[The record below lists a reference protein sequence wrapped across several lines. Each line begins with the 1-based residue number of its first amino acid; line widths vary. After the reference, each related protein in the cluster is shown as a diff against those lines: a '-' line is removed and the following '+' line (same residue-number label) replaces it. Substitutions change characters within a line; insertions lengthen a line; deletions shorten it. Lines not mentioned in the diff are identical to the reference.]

1 MATPTTQDIYN
12 MGTIDLQKSN
22 PNNNMA
28 TPSVTVTANKF
39 DPNTQAFTPA
49 TPTISPSLATFNQS
63 MVNATPPAQ
72 TITSGVMKPV
82 TPVPLATPT
91 YNTNGVVLQ
100 GNQAGADIINQ
111 ANIAE
116 QNYQAKLAENKK
128 GYSEYANMQTL
139 LGGKGQATLDA
150 YNQKDTSGESINDIY
165 KQIAGYKARAE
176 NLELDKSKAYLQTQ
190 QESIGT
196 GRTDAGIAPLDAAKQ
211 RAIAIEKLSL
221 AQDTNIAMAKYDA
234 AKNYADQLVNAK
246 YDQIQADITAKLTNL
261 SALKEFDLTPAQEKA
276 RQAREEK
283 LNAEKTAN
291 EEKKKNESDVQN
303 LVITAASQ
311 NAPSALVAKARLAK
325 NGAEAASILGMYAGD
340 YWGTKAKIAQY
351 NKTVAETTTN
361 YGGGTSSI
369 GTAPGK
375 SVAQSWLAQYNAG
388 TMSLEDIYTKI
399 GNSKSAESVK
409 NELSRLVAAQGGK
422 RVIPMDDAQ
431 ISAIDEQI
439 KNINDLVGENGYNY
453 KIITGA
459 AQGGFLGLGA
469 SLSGA
474 KGDSLAMAKNLV
486 NNQTLQALADAKA
499 KGITFGALSEG
510 ELNTVAGAA
519 GRISAKAIRD
529 DKGNITGFSG
539 SESEFKKDLDTLKTG
554 LEASKQRKTGLV
566 PFGGTAAQKAD
577 VADKVLSTPTES
589 TGGYTFGN

>member
-1 MATPTTQDIYN
+1 
-12 MGTIDLQKSN
+12 
-22 PNNNMA
+22 MA

-39 DPNTQAFTPA
+39 DPNTQSFIT
-49 TPTISPSLATFNQS
+49 TPTSIATNTPTTDSTLKSFNQS
-63 MVNATPPAQ
+63 MVTP
-72 TITSGVMKPV
+72 ITSDSMKNT
-82 TPVPLATPT
+82 TPVPLSTPKD
-91 YNTNGVVLQ
+91 NTSSYLSS
-100 GNQAGADIINQ
+100 INQ
-111 ANIAE
+111 VAADLATQNTLAQQEFDRLNKEAKTQSSEIASL
-116 QNYQAKLAENKK
+116 Q
-128 GYSEYANMQTL
+128 SL
-139 LGGKGQATLDA
+139 LGEKSTDRNLTYETQGVNKLYNQLADLDAQATGLA
-150 YNQKDTSGESINDIY
+150 NEAKAIPI
-165 KQIAGYKARAE
+165 QIQNEFK
-176 NLELDKSKAYLQTQ
+176 
-190 QESIGT
+190 GT
-196 GRTDAGIAPLDAAKQ
+196 GATDAGVAPIQSARLRDNALKALSLGQ
-211 RAIAIEKLSL
+211 QAAIAS
-221 AQDTNIAMAKYDA
+221 AQYDK
-234 AKNYADQLVNAK
+234 AKNYADQIIEAK
-246 YDQIQADITAKLTNL
+246 YDKIQADINAKLTNL

-283 LNAEKTAN
+283 LNAEKAAN

-311 NAPSALVAKARLAK
+311 NAPSTLVAKAKLAK

-351 NKTVAETTTN
+351 NKTVAETAAT
-361 YGGGTSSI
+361 YGGGASGI
-369 GTAPGK
+369 GTVPGK
-375 SVAQSWLAQYNAG
+375 SVAQSWLAQFNSGA
-388 TMSLEDIYTKI
+388 MSLEDIYTKI
-399 GNSKSAESVK
+399 GNSKEALKLK
-409 NELSRLVAAQGGK
+409 NELANLVAAQGGK

-453 KIITGA
+453 KIITGG

-539 SESEFKKDLDTLKTG
+539 SESEFKKDLDTLKAG
-554 LEASKQRKTGLV
+554 LEASKQKKTGLV
-566 PFGGTAAQKAD
+566 PFGSTASQKAD
-577 VADKVLSTPTES
+577 VADKALSTPTES
-589 TGGYTFGN
+589 TGGYTFN